1 MTDGQTAVKGTAPQ
15 ATPPAQRASRLALTG
30 TVTLGLILRLWYLAA
45 QSLSMDEIDEIRIAS
60 LPIHSVVL
68 SHDGFPPLHFLLA
81 HLWLGTFSDP
91 ASLRILS
98 VIFGTLTI
106 LATWQLGRLAGGELA
121 GLIAPFLL
129 AVSALHIYISQE
141 ARAYSLYFLLVV
153 LGIWLFYRARASDH
167 IKDWAVY
174 ASVAV
179 LGFYTHYYFATLI
192 LTLLLT
198 ILWEPRSW
206 TRERRMV
213 MAHMSIIALT
223 VPCLLLLQG
232 DLGLQQGYTLERPDI
247 GLTTIGYAGFTFL
260 AGFGIGPSPREIH
273 TVNASDAIREL
284 LPWIL
289 VLGISALYLIVKALR
304 SPTDR
309 LWALRL
315 GVLVAFPVVLCAILG
330 AVLGVGFRV
339 RYVVWCAAP
348 LLVLLALGAAQSLR
362 SWRTWLSLAVLVG
375 VSLLSNLNRWTQ
387 ARYMN
392 EDVRGAARYLATAGD
407 GAIPIFVVADY
418 MAEPLRY
425 YTGRGSKVFALRG
438 PDVSGDPSP
447 ALEQLRNVVSPGRPF
462 WLVYIRAFDGD
473 SEGRLL
479 RVLRVQATLT
489 HRAGLAGIEIYE
501 ARGF

>member
-1 MTDGQTAVKGTAPQ
+1 
-15 ATPPAQRASRLALTG
+15 
-30 TVTLGLILRLWYLAA
+30 
-45 QSLSMDEIDEIRIAS
+45 MDEIAEIRIAS

-68 SHDGFPPLHFLLA
+68 SHDGFPPLYFLLA

-91 ASLRILS
+91 ASLRVLS
-98 VIFGTLTI
+98 VIFGTLMI
-106 LATWQLGRLAGGELA
+106 LAAWQLGRLAGGELA
-121 GLIAPFLL
+121 GLLAAFLL
-129 AVSALHIYISQE
+129 AVSPLHIYISQE
-141 ARAYSLYFLLVV
+141 ARPYSLYFLLAV
-153 LGIWLFYRARASDH
+153 LGIWLFYRARASDQV
-167 IKDWAVY
+167 KDWAVY

-179 LGFYTHYYFATLI
+179 LGLYTHYYFAILI
-192 LTLLLT
+192 LTFLLT
-198 ILWEPRSW
+198 ILWGPRSW
-206 TRERRMV
+206 IRERRMV
-213 MAHMSIIALT
+213 MAHMSIVALA

-260 AGFGIGPSPREIH
+260 AGFGIGPSPRELH
-273 TVNASDAIREL
+273 AVNASDAIREL

-348 LLVLLALGAAQSLR
+348 VLVLLALGAAPGLR
-362 SWRTWLSLAVLVG
+362 SWRTSLSLAVLVG

-392 EDVRGAARYLATAGD
+392 EDVRGAARYLASARD
-407 GAIPIFVVADY
+407 GSIPIFVVADY
-418 MAEPLRY
+418 MAEPLGY

-438 PDVSGDPSP
+438 PVSGDPSR
-447 ALEQLRNVVSPGRPF
+447 ALEQLRNAVSPGQPF
-462 WLVYIRAFDGD
+462 WLVYTRAFDGD

-479 RVLRVQATLT
+479 RVLRVQAVLT
-489 HRAGLAGIEIYE
+489 HRAALAGIEIYK